1 LNTNNNLSEP
11 ELVNALS
18 KGDIKAFN
26 SLFQLYGNRLYR
38 FAFGYLKSKAET
50 EELVQDVFLK
60 VWEKRAELKEHLSFK
75 GYIFTIAFNNIRK
88 YFLKVARTNKYLD
101 QKIFDDLDL
110 STIQEVDYHLT
121 KQRID
126 SIIGQLP
133 ERRKAVFVK
142 SRFEGYTVKEIAEEF
157 GTSPKTVENQLGE
170 ALKFLKTHLGKEDI
184 AIVWFFYL
192 FYF

>member
-1 LNTNNNLSEP
+1 MNTDINLSEP
-11 ELVNALS
+11 ELVRALS

-75 GYIFTIAFNNIRK
+75 GYIFTIAFNHIRK
-88 YFLKVARTNKYLD
+88 HFLKVARTNKYLG
-101 QKIFDDLDL
+101 QQIFNDLDL
-110 STIQEVDYHLT
+110 STVQEIDYQLIKQKIDAIVD
-121 KQRID
+121 
-126 SIIGQLP
+126 QLP

-142 SRFEGYTVKEIAEEF
+142 SRFEGFTVKEIAEEF

-170 ALKFLKTHLGKEDI
+170 ALKFLKTHLGKEDL
-184 AIVWFFYL
+184 AIVLFFYL